1 MLTLIA
7 IIAVAAV
14 IVLWI
19 ISTQRKLVVLDENIS
34 NAMSQIGVQLSSRF
48 DALTALLD
56 LTEGYAKHESET
68 LIETI
73 KSRRSVITAKSTPD
87 DVLRQEGIITEALGR
102 IAMVAEQY
110 PELKANQS
118 YIKTMDAV
126 QTYENMVR
134 TSRLIYN
141 DSVTKLN
148 REIRMFPVSLI
159 ADAYLFIVF
168 IIHAY
173 IVLPVI
179 VQILHF
185 PAVHMGFA
193 YFLTTSKGSFYRGPS
208 LEIFQFGSDKSG
220 SFSGLNM
227 LKINHL
233 VCCSVQFH
241 RYPGFKI
248 ID

>member
-1 MLTLIA
+1 MLTTFIA
-7 IIAVAAV
+7 IIAIAAV

-56 LTEGYAKHESET
+56 LTKGYAKHESET

-87 DVLRQEGIITEALGR
+87 DVLRQEGIIAEALGR
-102 IAMVAEQY
+102 IAMVSEQY
-110 PELKANQS
+110 PELKADQT

-126 QTYENMVR
+126 QTFENMVR

-148 REIRMFPVSLI
+148 REIRMFPVSMI
-159 ADAYLFIVF
+159 AGMLGFRQRDYLEEQ
-168 IIHAY
+168 A
-173 IVLPVI
+173 
-179 VQILHF
+179 
-185 PAVHMGFA
+185 AKADM
-193 YFLTTSKGSFYRGPS
+193 PS
-208 LEIFQFGSDKSG
+208 MK
-220 SFSGLNM
+220 
-227 LKINHL
+227 
-233 VCCSVQFH
+233 
-241 RYPGFKI
+241 
-248 ID
+248 

>member
-134 TSRLIYN
+134 TSLLLYLYN
-141 DSVTKLN
+141 DYTST
-148 REIRMFPVSLI
+148 R
-159 ADAYLFIVF
+159 
-168 IIHAY
+168 
-173 IVLPVI
+173 LP
-179 VQILHF
+179 
-185 PAVHMGFA
+185 
-193 YFLTTSKGSFYRGPS
+193 R
-208 LEIFQFGSDKSG
+208 
-220 SFSGLNM
+220 N
-227 LKINHL
+227 
-233 VCCSVQFH
+233 
-241 RYPGFKI
+241 
-248 ID
+248 